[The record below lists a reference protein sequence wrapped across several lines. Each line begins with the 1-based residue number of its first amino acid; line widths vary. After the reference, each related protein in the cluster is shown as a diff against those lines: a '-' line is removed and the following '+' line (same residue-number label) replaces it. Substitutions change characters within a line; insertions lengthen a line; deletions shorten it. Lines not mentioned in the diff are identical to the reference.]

1 MKRLAT
7 LIIAILAVATLSLAA
22 TKSKKVTAAPD
33 FDYPQT
39 VSKTAQ
45 ADLKAAL
52 RSGDGLKT
60 IDALVRYSL
69 AQSMISQDNAQSIL
83 SKVNSVIA
91 RERRA
96 DYRAIMRLLE
106 ADIYQQYSYRVSG
119 SRKNAEGQRP
129 SDISEWSKK
138 QFQEKISELTAASIA
153 DAFTLGQQPI
163 TAYPGVIRCDTA
175 GARLVPTLS
184 DFVLMKAWQYNQSN
198 KDLAAKWVANT
209 SAPSP
214 ANLYARLTTGQ
225 SAEALYQEYRDSEW
239 CGMAL
244 QQLDATK
251 RYADFKDYVSRF
263 PKGYYAP
270 AITNRIT
277 RVETKQA
284 TVSYPSTANST
295 DSLQVTLNVENANE
309 VTVNVYRIPDALWQ
323 KHRDSWYNY
332 KIKDLTLVQ
341 TKIVPVSGKVPFKV
355 DDLPVRLAP
364 LPYGPYIVRTM
375 IKGANRDE
383 SLRPLVV
390 TDLKSF
396 NVQKNNG
403 TTSLFVVDSRTGAP
417 VRGVTCK
424 AEKRSLVT
432 DAEGCIQ
439 LSDREYNIQLIN
451 GKDKYNYTGA
461 WTFKSDPDDDDNVDI
476 FTDLGIYRPGET
488 VQLVAIA
495 YRRGVN
501 SRKALPH
508 ISFSLA
514 LSDASSQ
521 KVDTL
526 RLTTDDYGRAQ
537 GSFRL
542 PKDRMN
548 GRWNIWVIDNNL
560 DGDANIQVS
569 EYKAPTFSVEFPKAQ
584 DSYARKQDVTVSG
597 TASTYSGMP
606 VANAEAT
613 LTLTRQQW
621 WWRWSGIDGYEITDT
636 TVTTDAQG
644 NFTITLPASLFEE
657 NKPDNAGKRLWNWY
671 YLKASITNEAGET
684 QEGSTGFT
692 IGSMRG
698 FRFTNENF
706 DVEKSAAVK
715 LPVTFSS
722 NDSTEQ
728 RVTASYML
736 TTLSGKHV
744 HSGTFSS
751 NKPVVDL
758 SKVPSGRYRIE
769 VHLPGD
775 TTTSARATI
784 TLWSKTDKAA
794 PIPGRALWMPTAST
808 SVDEHN
814 VGHVIIGTSVPAAH
828 IRYIAFSR
836 TAVVSE
842 GWLTYKPGM
851 HDFKVQLPNEPDAQ
865 VSVRFITTY
874 NDTTQSKEVTLI
886 SPAKVQKL
894 QVKLNT
900 FRDKLV
906 PGTHERWSLKL
917 VDAQGRPAQG
927 ALSLEMF
934 DKALNSLAENY
945 WNFVPQYIGNRVAD
959 FSYDYPD
966 YNISSC
972 YVYGKHF
979 KENSPLLPYIYTY
992 DQRFFWLRPTRMFK
1006 ARGAN
1011 SANVIMAAAA
1021 PAAMQEMAAADVSD
1035 VSRELEGSVAGVAV
1049 QSVDSRH
1056 FAETT
1061 SREMKA
1067 KPDEGSLRQADVK
1080 TALWRPML
1088 TSDKQGNVELEFD
1101 VPDFNTTW
1109 VMQAIA
1115 WNTAMAS
1122 GDTSCEVLTQKPL
1135 MVKSSL
1141 PRFVRNGDLATLSA
1155 TVQNATSEAITAT
1168 ALAEVFDPATGT
1180 VFTSQQFPLS
1190 LGAKGTQ
1197 AVSLQWQ
1204 VPDTIGL
1211 AAFRIRA
1218 TASGNSDGEQVS
1230 LPVLPT
1236 AQPVIETNPFYLDAG
1251 TPSFSLTLPQPKP
1264 GTRVTLEY
1272 CDNPVW
1278 YCVTALPTI
1287 YDSNYNIATSLA
1299 HALYAQ
1305 TLAQQ
1310 IVKTNPQIGPA
1321 VRYWKEHNSTDST
1334 LVSMLAK
1341 NADLKIGSLKASP
1354 FITDAQRQTAQME
1367 RLDWLLD
1374 SAKMAAEHQKIVKG
1388 LQALQNADGGFV
1400 WYRYAGCRSS
1410 LWTTNVVLE
1419 LIGELRHLGCL
1430 QDEPAIATMSKR
1442 ALSFYDKEY
1451 LRLFQEQTKR
1461 RKHDYTGFS
1470 SYAYVRSLFPEVALP
1485 AANKSMMN
1493 KVLGAMTKEWKGLS
1507 LGSKAF
1513 FALALQRNGKTK
1525 VARNIVESI
1534 RQFAITKPELGMYWD
1549 NLQGGWPFF
1558 DKVAVTSTIM
1568 MALNEIDPQQQELDQ
1583 VRKWM
1588 LLMKQSND
1596 WGSSSLAADAVSAL
1610 LSTGS
1615 QWLQPSEK
1623 PDVRISGQSLATSE
1637 GDRILGYFKK
1647 TLSPSASQPELTIN
1661 RTGASPAWGAV
1672 YVQTVAPMT
1681 SVKAHSITELSIT
1694 KEYYVVQPDGTLI
1707 RTDEFRVGDKVQ
1719 VHLVIKCNK
1728 DMDYVTVADERAACF
1743 EPVDQTSSYRWMDR
1757 SCFYQETKD
1766 SETNLFFDS
1775 LLKGTH
1781 VVSYE
1786 VHVTAPGTYA
1796 AGLATAQCQQA
1807 PQLTAHTPGQ
1817 TISVK

>member
-1 MKRLAT
+1 MKRIAT
-7 LIIAILAVATLSLAA
+7 LIITILAVATLSLAA
-22 TKSKKVTAAPD
+22 TKSKLATTAPD
-33 FDYPQT
+33 FDYPQS

-45 ADLKAAL
+45 TDLKAAL

-83 SKVNSVIA
+83 NKVDSVIA

-106 ADIYQQYSYRVSG
+106 AEIYQQYSYRVSG
-119 SRKNAEGQRP
+119 SRKNASGPRP

-138 QFQEKISELTAASIA
+138 QFQEKITELTAASIA
-153 DAFTLGQQPI
+153 DAFTMRQQPI
-163 TAYPGVIRCDTA
+163 TAYHGVIRCDTA
-175 GARLVPTLS
+175 GARLVPTIY
-184 DFVLMKAWQYNQSN
+184 DFVLMKAWQYNDDD
-198 KDLAAKWVANT
+198 KALAAKWVANT

-225 SAEALYQEYRDSEW
+225 SAEALYQEYRNSEW

-244 QQLDATK
+244 KQLDATK
-251 RYADFKDYVSRF
+251 HYADFKDYVSRF

-270 AITNRIT
+270 AITNRISNVEAKQV
-277 RVETKQA
+277 RVF
-284 TVSYPSTANST
+284 YPSIANSA
-295 DSLQVTLNVENANE
+295 DSVRVTLTSRNVNE
-309 VTVNVYRIPDALWQ
+309 VTLSVYRIPDALWE

-332 KIKDLTLVQ
+332 RLKDLTLVQ
-341 TKIVPVSGKVPFKV
+341 SRVVPVSGKVPFKV

-364 LPYGPYIVRTM
+364 LPYGPYIVRPSF
-375 IKGANRDE
+375 KGSTGQENVH
-383 SLRPLVV
+383 PLVV
-390 TDLKSF
+390 SDLRSF
-396 NVQKNNG
+396 NVQKDDG
-403 TTSLFVVDSRTGAP
+403 TTTVFVVDSRTGAP
-417 VRGVTCK
+417 MQGVTCK
-424 AEKRSLVT
+424 GEKRSFVT
-432 DAEGCIQ
+432 NAEGSIK
-439 LSDREYNIQLIN
+439 LSNRESDIKLIK
-451 GKDKYNYTGA
+451 GKDKYNHTDA

-476 FTDLGIYRPGET
+476 FTNLGIYRPGEK
-488 VQLVAIA
+488 VQFVAIA
-495 YRRGVN
+495 YRRGIN

-508 ISFSLA
+508 IA
-514 LSDASSQ
+514 LSLVLEDANGDDI
-521 KVDTL
+521 DTL

-537 GSFRL
+537 GSFSL

-548 GRWNIWVIDNNL
+548 GLWYISVIGNNISGNTDF
-560 DGDANIQVS
+560 QVS
-569 EYKAPTFSVEFPKAQ
+569 EYKAPTFTVEFPKAQ
-584 DSYARKQDVTVSG
+584 DSYTSQQAVTVSG
-597 TASTYSGMP
+597 NASTYSGMP
-606 VANAEAT
+606 VANAKAK
-613 LTLTRQQW
+613 LSLTRQQW
-621 WWRWSGIDGYEITDT
+621 WWRWSGNGGNQVTDT

-644 NFTITLPASLFEE
+644 NFTITLPASLFQE
-657 NKPDNAGKRLWNWY
+657 NKPENAGKRLWNSY
-671 YLKASITNEAGET
+671 RLNASITNEAGET
-684 QEGSTGFT
+684 QEGSTSFS
-692 IGSMRG
+692 IGAMRG
-698 FRFTNENF
+698 FHFTNEDF

-722 NDSTEQ
+722 NDSTE
-728 RVTASYML
+728 RNVTASYML

-751 NKPVVDL
+751 DNPVVDL
-758 SKVPSGRYRIE
+758 SKVPSGHYLIE

-775 TTTSARATI
+775 TATSARATI
-784 TLWSKTDKAA
+784 TLWSKADKAA

-814 VGHVIIGTSVPAAH
+814 VGHVVLGTSVPTAH
-828 IRYIAFSR
+828 IRYIATSR
-836 TAVVSE
+836 TAVLSE

-851 HDFKVQLPNEPDAQ
+851 HDFKVQLPDEPDAQ
-865 VSVRFITTY
+865 VKVQFITTY
-874 NDTTQSKEVTLI
+874 NDTTQNEEVTLI
-886 SPAKVQKL
+886 SPAKVQSL
-894 QVKLNT
+894 QVKLT
-900 FRDKLV
+900 SFRNKLV
-906 PGTHERWSLKL
+906 PGAHERWSLKL

-934 DKALNSLAENY
+934 DKALNSLAENT
-945 WNFVPQYIGNRVAD
+945 WNFAPGYNGNWVAGIRSDSPDNQTSYCSLYAKHINEHYPQ
-959 FSYDYPD
+959 
-966 YNISSC
+966 
-972 YVYGKHF
+972 
-979 KENSPLLPYIYTY
+979 LPYLYTY
-992 DQRFFWLRPTRMFK
+992 DQSFFWQRPSRMFK
-1006 ARGAN
+1006 SRGAN
-1011 SANVIMAAAA
+1011 VLFAAAA
-1021 PAAMQEMAAADVSD
+1021 PAPREDVQAFAQEEVASLDFGADDEVAAASF
-1035 VSRELEGSVAGVAV
+1035 G
-1049 QSVDSRH
+1049 
-1056 FAETT
+1056 TT
-1061 SREMKA
+1061 SKIRVVKAEA
-1067 KPDEGSLRQADVK
+1067 KPKLRQADVK

-1088 TSDKQGNVELEFD
+1088 TSDEQGNVALEFD

-1115 WNTAMAS
+1115 WNTAMAAGS
-1122 GDTSCEVLTQKPL
+1122 VKCEVLTQKPL

-1141 PRFVRNGDLATLSA
+1141 PRFVRNGDVATLSA
-1155 TVQNATSEAITAT
+1155 TVQNATSEALTAT
-1168 ALAEVFDPATGT
+1168 ALAEVYDPATGT

-1230 LPVLPT
+1230 LPVLPA

-1251 TPSFSLTLPQPKP
+1251 TPSFSLTLPQPKL

-1305 TLAQQ
+1305 TLAQH
-1310 IVKTNPQIGPA
+1310 IVKQNPQIGPA
-1321 VRYWKEHNSTDST
+1321 VRYWKKQNGTDST

-1354 FITDAQRQTAQME
+1354 FVTDAQRQTAQME

-1525 VARNIVESI
+1525 VARDIVESI
-1534 RQFAITKPELGMYWD
+1534 RQFAITKPELGTYWD
-1549 NLQGGWPFF
+1549 NLQPVWPFF

-1568 MALNEIDPQQQELDQ
+1568 MALNEIDPRQEELDQ

-1615 QWLQPSEK
+1615 QWLQPADK
-1623 PDVRISGQSLATSE
+1623 PDVRISGQSLATSQT
-1637 GDRILGYFKK
+1637 DKILGYFKK
-1647 TLSPSASQPELTIN
+1647 TLTPAAGQPQLTIN

-1694 KEYYVVQPDGTLI
+1694 KEYYVVQPDGTLQ

-1781 VVSYE
+1781 VVSYD

-1807 PQLTAHTPGQ
+1807 PQLTAHTPG
-1817 TISVK
+1817 TIITVK